1 MGNKSYKKIYEKYKS
16 IPENREERLNYI
28 FDKLNIKDKDIN
40 AINNIIEDIKQ
51 KRKKN
56 KKKISMVFY
65 IVPEGIARPRKGRNR
80 FYVPN
85 IQKFYDCMDD
95 YLKQHKELKDLY
107 INTECKIDLRY
118 YLKIPSDMKKYE
130 KILAELKV
138 IRSIKKPDWD
148 NLGKGSDMLHRIM
161 SDDSIIV
168 DARVRKFYSFK
179 PRIEVT
185 LFYYDVNCVE
195 YYEKYLNKLMKKG
208 DNK

>member
-16 IPENREERLNYI
+16 IPEDREERLNYI

-40 AINNIIEDIKQ
+40 DINNIIEDIKQ